1 MTVSHTLEVTRK
13 YLLNQDTNTTK
24 LYRFLLL
31 VNKTFGKPASPWNS
45 SEVLRSSSRVLGN
58 RMNRCIISGVDKASI
73 TSAIALDT
81 VCCDTLEISALKNT
95 NLLFDIENAFLCK
108 YFNNDFFCNN
118 KN

>member
-1 MTVSHTLEVTRK
+1 MTVSQTLEVTRK
-13 YLLNQDTNTTK
+13 YFLNQDTNTAK
-24 LYRFLLL
+24 LYGFLLL
-31 VNKTFGKPASPWNS
+31 VNKTFGKPASPWNSWNS

-81 VCCDTLEISALKNT
+81 VGCDALEISALKNT

-108 YFNNDFFCNN
+108 YFNNVFLQ
-118 KN
+118 